1 MPYGNNVFSDII
13 YQLSEDVK
21 YAMIEKIKV
30 EMKKYYFLAG
40 LPRSGNTLLSSIL
53 NQNPD
58 IMVSANS
65 FLCDHMHQTAM
76 FQFDEKFKNF
86 PDADSLNDLISSTF
100 DSYYKNWDAKYIIDR
115 GPWGTPTNLYMLE
128 NYLSNEVKIICTVR
142 DIVEIISS
150 TIKVSFN
157 RLRNII
163 QEQRNN
169 NQRFFESYKSELE
182 LMCEVLTDPS
192 GQLETFMF
200 SLNNLLK
207 EQNRGY
213 LHIVEYNDLV
223 HDTDNVIK
231 KIYDF
236 LGIEQYEHKYGY
248 IKQFSAN
255 GVEYDDSIF
264 DGDLHKIKSKIKQKK
279 YAVEDVLPP
288 HIIQKY
294 SNLEFWRN

>member
-1 MPYGNNVFSDII
+1 MPYTYNVFRSII
-13 YQLSEDVK
+13 YELSSDVK
-21 YAMIEKIKV
+21 YAMIEEIKV

-65 FLCDHMHQTAM
+65 FLCDHMHQTALLQYEER
-76 FQFDEKFKNF
+76 FQNF
-86 PDADSLNDLISSTF
+86 PDSNSLNNLISSTF
-100 DSYYKNWDAKYIIDR
+100 DSYYKDWDAKYIIDR
-115 GPWGTPTNLYMLE
+115 SPWGTPTNLYLLE

-142 DIVEIISS
+142 DIVEILA
-150 TIKVSFN
+150 SFIRLSPK
-157 RLRNII
+157 RLRIMI
-163 QEQRNN
+163 QEQRDN
-169 NQRFFESYKSELE
+169 NQRFLESYKSEIE
-182 LMCEVLTDPS
+182 LMCEVLTEPS
-192 GQLETFMF
+192 GQLEKFLF

-207 EQNRGY
+207 EQNRKY
-213 LHIVEYNDLV
+213 LHIIEYEDLV
-223 HDTDNVIK
+223 NDTDNTIK

-255 GVEYDDSIF
+255 GVEYDDSMY
-264 DGDLHKIKSKIKQKK
+264 DGNLHKVKSKIKQKK

>member
-1 MPYGNNVFSDII
+1 MSK
-13 YQLSEDVK
+13 DVN
-21 YAMIEKIKV
+21 YAMMEKIEVK
-30 EMKKYYFLAG
+30 MKRYYFLAG

-65 FLCDHMHQTAM
+65 FLCDHMHHTAM
-76 FQFDEKFKNF
+76 FQFDESFKNF
-86 PDADSLNDLISSTF
+86 PDSNSLNNLISSTF
-100 DSYYKNWDAKYIIDR
+100 DSYYKDWDAKYIIDR
-115 GPWGTPTNLYMLE
+115 SPWGTPTNLYILE
-128 NYLSNEVKIICTVR
+128 NYLSNEIKIVCTVR
-142 DIVEIISS
+142 DIVEILASFIR
-150 TIKVSFN
+150 VSPK
-157 RLRNII
+157 RLRLMI

-169 NQRFFESYKSELE
+169 NQRFLESYKSELE

-192 GQLETFMF
+192 GQLEKNLF

-207 EQNRGY
+207 EQNRKY
-213 LHIVEYNDLV
+213 LHIVEYDDLV
-223 HDTDNVIK
+223 NDTDNTIK

-236 LGIEQYEHKYGY
+236 LDIEQYEHKYGY

-255 GVEYDDSIF
+255 GIEYDDSIY
-264 DGDLHKIKSKIKQKK
+264 DSDLHKVKSKIKQKK
-279 YAVEDVLPP
+279 YVVEDVLPP

>member
-1 MPYGNNVFSDII
+1 
-13 YQLSEDVK
+13 
-21 YAMIEKIKV
+21 
-30 EMKKYYFLAG
+30 MKKFFFLAG

-65 FLCDHMHQTAM
+65 FLCDHMNQTAM
-76 FQFDEKFKNF
+76 IQFDEKFQNF
-86 PDADSLNDLISSTF
+86 PDADSLNNLISSTF
-100 DSYYKNWDAKYIIDR
+100 DSYYQDWDAKYIIDR

-150 TIKVSFN
+150 SIRVSSK
-157 RLRNII
+157 RLLNII

-169 NQRFFESYKSELE
+169 NLRFLESYKSEVE
-182 LMCEVLTDPS
+182 LMCEVLTEPS
-192 GQLETFMF
+192 GQLEHFLF

-207 EQNRGY
+207 EKNREY
-213 LHIVEYNDLV
+213 LHIVEYDDLV
-223 HDTDNVIK
+223 NDTDSTIK

-236 LGIEQYEHKYGY
+236 LDVKHYQHKYGY
-248 IKQFSAN
+248 IKQFSVN

-264 DGDLHKIKSKIKQKK
+264 DADLHKVKSKIKQKK
-279 YAVEDVLPP
+279 YEVEDILPP